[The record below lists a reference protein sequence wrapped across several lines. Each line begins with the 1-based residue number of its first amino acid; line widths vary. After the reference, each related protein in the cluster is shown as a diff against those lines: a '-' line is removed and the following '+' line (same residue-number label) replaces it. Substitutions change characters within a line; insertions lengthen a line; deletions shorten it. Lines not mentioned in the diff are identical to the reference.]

1 MRPFFIAICCLFIQT
16 ATAGNRTTMITSIPF
31 DLVGSY
37 VVLTVR
43 INTSTPLRFILD
55 SGLSNTLITEMYPSD
70 SLSLPF
76 SDTLTI
82 KGLGAGRKVEALVSQ
97 GNTLEVGRMRFVNQR
112 VHLLMED
119 LFNLSALTGQPIN
132 GLLGS
137 DFFQDHVVQIDY
149 VKRRINFYESS
160 SFEAPKGFVAVP
172 LVIKQQKMYT
182 QLLVKQAGDKP
193 RKVMVLLDTG
203 AELTAW
209 LHLQGQGG
217 LRLPEKTL
225 EGYIGE
231 GLNGPITGH
240 FGRIPG
246 LFVGGWKLDK
256 PVVSFPDSSC
266 IADML
271 KDESREGTL
280 GSQALTRFHLIFD
293 EPNEL
298 MYIKPNH
305 LHKKPFGY
313 NVSGMDIHKQRQAP
327 FLPHIYHVRLGSP
340 AYEAGVREGD
350 FLLEADG
357 MSGFSTDITL
367 LRGILETPRRA
378 PVSMTVLREN
388 KTLDL
393 SVTMKDELAD

>member
-1 MRPFFIAICCLFIQT
+1 
-16 ATAGNRTTMITSIPF
+16 
-31 DLVGSY
+31 
-37 VVLTVR
+37 
-43 INTSTPLRFILD
+43 
-55 SGLSNTLITEMYPSD
+55 
-70 SLSLPF
+70 
-76 SDTLTI
+76 
-82 KGLGAGRKVEALVSQ
+82 
-97 GNTLEVGRMRFVNQR
+97 
-112 VHLLMED
+112 
-119 LFNLSALTGQPIN
+119 
-132 GLLGS
+132 
-137 DFFQDHVVQIDY
+137 
-149 VKRRINFYESS
+149 
-160 SFEAPKGFVAVP
+160 
-172 LVIKQQKMYT
+172 
-182 QLLVKQAGDKP
+182 
-193 RKVMVLLDTG
+193 MVLLDTG

-246 LFVGGWKLDK
+246 IFVGGWKLDK